1 MTVLHDCLG
10 CRTFELPPSAAVRDV
25 KRRIDAE
32 AGLRPAEQRLWHRGR
47 EVSPFPAALVSPVG
61 SAGVR
66 VLRCSSRGKHGGRL
80 DDPHTT
86 LDGASFY
93 YPRFRVVFFSYP

>member
-32 AGLRPAEQRLWHRGR
+32 AGLPPAQQRLWHRGR
-47 EVSPFPAALVSPVG
+47 EVRAGRGRGIAGRREVPIPGAAACP
-61 SAGVR
+61 
-66 VLRCSSRGKHGGRL
+66 
-80 DDPHTT
+80 
-86 LDGASFY
+86 
-93 YPRFRVVFFSYP
+93 